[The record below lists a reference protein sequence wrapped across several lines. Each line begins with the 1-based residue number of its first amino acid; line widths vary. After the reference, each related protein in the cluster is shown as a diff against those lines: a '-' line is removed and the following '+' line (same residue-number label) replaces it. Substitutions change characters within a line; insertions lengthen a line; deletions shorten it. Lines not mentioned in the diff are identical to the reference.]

1 MSAQQADLLTSELW
15 AIRRAGE
22 PVIRKIC
29 RTFLIL
35 EGLDPAVEIEW
46 DQISLQ
52 DMAETAKAELY
63 AAQAARLKVEN

>member
-1 MSAQQADLLTSELW
+1 V
-15 AIRRAGE
+15 E

-63 AAQAARLKVEN
+63 AAQAARLKAEN